1 MKSLLSFVGIAF
13 LAICILSV
21 NLGQISVTY
30 AFPDKKGNND
40 NAELNKAKEQIK
52 KAIDVLN
59 DKKSK
64 DGAAKNHIDDAIKIV
79 NMLPKKL
86 ADNAMVHL
94 NKARSIVNSNG
105 KDKTAVNHLEKAL
118 DALKN

>member
-1 MKSLLSFVGIAF
+1 MNKIVSFSG
-13 LAICILSV
+13 LAIIVFASV
-21 NLGQISVTY
+21 FVFGQTSHLQ
-30 AFPDKKGNND
+30 AFPDKKSGND
-40 NAELNKAKEQIK
+40 KSDLNKAKDQIK

-86 ADNAMVHL
+86 SDNAMVHL
-94 NKARSIVNSNG
+94 DKARSIVNSNG
-105 KDKTAVNHLEKAL
+105 KDKTAINHLQKAL
-118 DALKN
+118 DELKN